1 MASVL
6 EMPAAVDAGPAGPRP
21 KYRTV
26 ADLLDGLGGIPAGR
40 VVLDPVP
47 GTATEADAERHHE
60 TVAPCELIDGV
71 IVEKPMGWTESFLPI
86 RLAVLIETFLAGND
100 LGFLAGSD
108 MFVRLTPT
116 QTRAPDLC
124 FVPWSRRPERTIPR
138 RPVPGL
144 VPALVVE
151 VLSPT
156 NTRPEMAR
164 KRAEYF
170 AAGVELVWEID
181 PATRTAAAYTGPDA
195 VVAVPAG
202 GALYGGLVLPGFTLP
217 LATLFARL
225 EPLPP
230 AAGGV

>member
-1 MASVL
+1 MATLL
-6 EMPAAVDAGPAGPRP
+6 EPVTVGTGPADLRP
-21 KYRTV
+21 KYRTLG
-26 ADLLDGLGGIPAGR
+26 DLLDGLGGIPAGR

-71 IVEKPMGWTESFLPI
+71 IVEKPMGWTESFLAGELL
-86 RLAVLIETFLAGND
+86 RLMANFAAATDAGFVV
-100 LGFLAGSD
+100 GAD
-108 MFVRLTPT
+108 MFVPLVAG
-116 QTRAPDLC
+116 TRAPDVC

-144 VPALVVE
+144 VPTLVVE

-181 PATRTAAAYTGPDA
+181 PATDTAAAYTGPDA

-202 GALYGGLVLPGFTLP
+202 GALDGGAVLPGFTLP
-217 LATLFARL
+217 LAALFARL